1 MEENHLLSKLF
12 HNRNI
17 IRKALVPMLLVMMG
31 GVYAVVY
38 STGGVKFVFSH
49 SMYFP
54 VLLAGLLLGSK
65 GGIFFGIL
73 GGIILGPFMPMDV
86 VTQEPQSTLNWLYRT
101 IFFTLI
107 GALSGF
113 TSSCTYSYLKHIQWI
128 SRHDPVTRLPNRNP
142 HFHRIS
148 HLKEKERPAGD
159 YVLMVLSFDNVT
171 ELKSAFGFSILEE
184 AIKQF
189 AMRFNLVLSDS
200 DLVYRTDSEQ
210 LAILLEGQNPDDLN
224 EEVENLVKRFRTPFL
239 FNGIPIHVDARL
251 GYVIFPYAMDSP
263 DIYLQKA
270 EAALLVATGKIQDS
284 VVYNPAIGATTK
296 QNLRMLGELKDA
308 ISGGQLSMH
317 YQPKIEFATGKLHSV
332 EALIRWNHPK
342 LGNIPP
348 SIFIPRAEQST
359 LIQLVTGF
367 ALDQAMEQMVSW
379 QQEGFQIST
388 AVNISTRNLLQSDF
402 VESVHDRLQR
412 YDLKSN
418 LLELEVTENMLMLD
432 INQSIHALQK
442 LSSNNISISLDD
454 FGTGFSSLQ
463 YLHRLPISYI
473 KIDQSFV
480 RKLPEDQGALHIV
493 EAAIMLAHKLGMQT
507 VAEGVETQ
515 EVYDCLGAL
524 ECDIA
529 QGFLFAKPLSAKD
542 FGVWLNKNK
551 KRLLPA

>member
-1 MEENHLLSKLF
+1 M
-12 HNRNI
+12 
-17 IRKALVPMLLVMMG
+17 
-31 GVYAVVY
+31 
-38 STGGVKFVFSH
+38 
-49 SMYFP
+49 
-54 VLLAGLLLGSK
+54 
-65 GGIFFGIL
+65 
-73 GGIILGPFMPMDV
+73 
-86 VTQEPQSTLNWLYRT
+86 
-101 IFFTLI
+101 
-107 GALSGF
+107 
-113 TSSCTYSYLKHIQWI
+113 QWI
-128 SRHDPVTRLPNRNP
+128 LLIFIYKKQKPHYLLPP
-142 HFHRIS
+142 
-148 HLKEKERPAGD
+148 EK
-159 YVLMVLSFDNVT
+159 
-171 ELKSAFGFSILEE
+171 
-184 AIKQF
+184 
-189 AMRFNLVLSDS
+189 
-200 DLVYRTDSEQ
+200 
-210 LAILLEGQNPDDLN
+210 
-224 EEVENLVKRFRTPFL
+224 FRTAWSTTR
-239 FNGIPIHVDARL
+239 HC
-251 GYVIFPYAMDSP
+251 
-263 DIYLQKA
+263 
-270 EAALLVATGKIQDS
+270 
-284 VVYNPAIGATTK
+284 ATTK

-473 KIDQSFV
+473 KLTSLLYASFRKIKV
-480 RKLPEDQGALHIV
+480 RCILWRRRLCLP
-493 EAAIMLAHKLGMQT
+493 
-507 VAEGVETQ
+507 
-515 EVYDCLGAL
+515 
-524 ECDIA
+524 
-529 QGFLFAKPLSAKD
+529 
-542 FGVWLNKNK
+542 
-551 KRLLPA
+551 